1 MHKVWKGKMKDKQD
15 QRKKG
20 SKPLNIK
27 SNQTK
32 YSKEQ
37 ILFGESKMAEPA
49 GQRQQYQVKFG
60 TVEVINMLRDVQI
73 GATKR
78 PTYIMFKNLPQ

>member
-20 SKPLNIK
+20 SKPLYIK

-37 ILFGESKMAEPA
+37 IMSDEVKMVDYV
-49 GQRQQYQVKFG
+49 GKRKQYQSKCWNCGCDNYF
-60 TVEVINMLRDVQI
+60 
-73 GATKR
+73 
-78 PTYIMFKNLPQ
+78 